1 MSDIPINTPA
11 TLLEIEENGR
21 KIQVME
27 NDTLRWFNIDGVM
40 QSAMSISE
48 PSSLVFPHMLFMVI
62 VTYECTTANRIL
74 DIGLGGGGLLRF
86 LSDKY
91 PQADIETVEKSQ
103 HIIDLYRQFFNP
115 EEINSKVHCKDAYD
129 YVAQHTHATPFDLIL
144 VDIFDSETLLPFI
157 FEPQFYSNL
166 KHLTTK
172 NGWIALNTVFTDR
185 AQISMLSDVLTEI
198 FPETIIY
205 GFKAAQFANIVW
217 VIATDKQVLNPIWQQ
232 QAFFSTSKIDG
243 LTYLLDD

>member
-1 MSDIPINTPA
+1 
-11 TLLEIEENGR
+11 
-21 KIQVME
+21 ME
-27 NDTLRWFNIDGVM
+27 NNTLRWFNIDGIM

-48 PSSLVFPHMLFMVI
+48 PSSLVFPHMLFMAI
-62 VTYECTTANRIL
+62 PTYEITTVNRVL

-86 LSDKY
+86 LRDKY
-91 PQADIETVEKSQ
+91 PQAHIEAVEKSQ

-115 EEINSKVHCKDAYD
+115 NEIESVIHCKDA
-129 YVAQHTHATPFDLIL
+129 HAFVTQQTTTLPFDLIV

-157 FEPQFYSNL
+157 FESQFYSNL
-166 KHLTTK
+166 KDLVAK
-172 NGWIALNTVFTDR
+172 KGWIALNTVFTKR
-185 AQISMLSDVLTEI
+185 EQISKLSDVLTKI
-198 FPETIIY
+198 FPDTTIY

-217 VIATDKQVLNPIWQQ
+217 VIATDNQALNPIWQQ